1 MLGQII
7 ATIYIFDAFCLTFS
21 TIESSCLDVIQFL
34 NLLRAMISS
43 QIAWSNQPSSVRQL
57 ERS

>member
-7 ATIYIFDAFCLTFS
+7 ATIYIFD
-21 TIESSCLDVIQFL
+21 LDVIQFL